1 MTAEKKT
8 KVNSIEAGNSYFL
21 HDLFGQLNTRST
33 RNKEENVEN
42 PFKMLILISLNA
54 KILKH
59 NAICLMV
66 WSNHNLAAGFNNQ
79 PKPRQKAEKKIRH
92 SKLLCVLLQQLSL
105 LKPIAC
111 LENLQLRD
119 LKCKTINIMFVE
131 KLAKHAI
138 IKLQCNR
145 NSFVLPI

>member
-79 PKPRQKAEKKIRH
+79 PKPRQRAARKK
-92 SKLLCVLLQQLSL
+92 KYATANC
-105 LKPIAC
+105 
-111 LENLQLRD
+111 
-119 LKCKTINIMFVE
+119 FVYY
-131 KLAKHAI
+131 
-138 IKLQCNR
+138 CN
-145 NSFVLPI
+145 SCHC